1 MIQAVL
7 FDFNGVVIDDEP
19 LHLKAY
25 QGVLASEGVT
35 LSDEDYYTML
45 GMDDRTFVRTAF
57 ERAGVELDEERMLSV
72 IEREAAAHRELLGEE
87 LPLFAG
93 VVTFIK
99 ALSHAHPLGV
109 VSMSSRSQLDYALQR
124 AGLAG
129 HFAVIVS
136 AEDVSACK
144 PDPECYRRGLERLN
158 ETRGQSVLPFRADEC
173 LVVEDAPP
181 GVRAARAAGMR
192 TLGVTNTVTESA
204 LREAGAD
211 VVTRSLADWTVDAV
225 HHVFN
230 TQWGRRA

>member
-19 LHLKAY
+19 LHLKAF
-25 QGVLASEGVT
+25 QEVLASEGVT
-35 LSDEDYYTML
+35 LSEEDYYTML

-57 ERAGVELDEERMLSV
+57 ERAGAELTEEKMLSV

-87 LPLFAG
+87 LPLFPGA
-93 VVTFIK
+93 VNFVK
-99 ALSHAHPLGV
+99 ALSRVHPLGV
-109 VSMSSRSQLDYALQR
+109 VSMSSRDEIAYALQR
-124 AGLAG
+124 AGLAS
-129 HFAVIVS
+129 HFSVVVS

-173 LVVEDAPP
+173 LVIEDAPP
-181 GVRAARAAGMR
+181 GVRAGRAAGMR
-192 TLGVTNTVTESA
+192 TLGVTNTVSERA

-225 HHVFN
+225 HHVFD
-230 TQWGRRA
+230 TEWGRR

>member
-25 QGVLASEGVT
+25 QEVLASEGVT
-35 LSDEDYYTML
+35 LTEGDYYTML

-57 ERAGVELDEERMLSV
+57 ERAGKELTEETMHGV

-87 LPLFAG
+87 LPLFPGA
-93 VVTFIK
+93 VNFIK
-99 ALSHAHPLGV
+99 ALSRAHPVGV
-109 VSMSSRSQLDYALQR
+109 VSMSSRAEIDYALGR

-129 HFAVIVS
+129 NFAVVVS

-181 GVRAARAAGMR
+181 GVLAGRAAGMR
-192 TLGVTNTVTESA
+192 TLGVTNTVGEKA

-225 HHVFN
+225 HHVFD
-230 TQWGRRA
+230 TQWGRR